1 MKNQDEQE
9 FQDAAAEF
17 ANSISDY
24 LHSVAEHLCEVSQMS
39 RMSVGD
45 LLIDLAL
52 LTRMAERKKESE
64 NATASEKA
72 I

>member
-1 MKNQDEQE
+1 MDEKLE
-9 FQDAAAEF
+9 TAAAEI
-17 ANSISDY
+17 ADSISDY

-64 NATASEKA
+64 NAMASEKA

>member
-1 MKNQDEQE
+1 MENQE

-17 ANSISDY
+17 ADSISQY

-39 RMSVGD
+39 GMSVGD

-52 LTRMAERKKESE
+52 LARVAERKKEE
-64 NATASEKA
+64 RDATASEKA

>member
-1 MKNQDEQE
+1 MKNQE
-9 FQDAAAEF
+9 FQNAADEF
-17 ANSISDY
+17 ANGISDY

-45 LLIDLAL
+45 LLLSLAVRVKL
-52 LTRMAERKKESE
+52 VGLKKE
-64 NATASEKA
+64 NDDVTASEKA

>member
-1 MKNQDEQE
+1 MENQELE
-9 FQDAAAEF
+9 TAAAKF
-17 ANSISDY
+17 ADSISDY

-52 LTRMAERKKESE
+52 LTRIAERKKEE
-64 NATASEKA
+64 HDATASEKA
-72 I
+72 V

>member
-1 MKNQDEQE
+1 MKNQELE
-9 FQDAAAEF
+9 TAATEF
-17 ANSISDY
+17 ADSISQY

-39 RMSVGD
+39 GMSVGD

-52 LTRMAERKKESE
+52 LARAAERKKESE

>member
-1 MKNQDEQE
+1 MENQE
-9 FQDAAAEF
+9 FETAAAEF
-17 ANSISDY
+17 ADSISDY

-45 LLIDLAL
+45 LLIDLAI
-52 LTRMAERKKESE
+52 LTRVAEQKKE
-64 NATASEKA
+64 NDDAAASEKA

>member
-1 MKNQDEQE
+1 MKNQELE
-9 FQDAAAEF
+9 TAAAEF
-17 ANSISDY
+17 ADSISDY
-24 LHSVAEHLCEVSQMS
+24 LHSVAEHLCEVSQVS

-52 LTRMAERKKESE
+52 LTRMAERKKEE
-64 NATASEKA
+64 RDATASEKA